1 VKKFYLHSRLWEIIN
16 NWFKSLEIR
25 YKFFISFSI
34 VFSLSIFLCSLFIYI
49 FIKNNIETHIENE
62 LNNTTQLISNM
73 VKISATV
80 SIKNYLQ
87 AIAEK
92 NVEITRSLY
101 NQAQENR
108 ISVSEAKKRASE
120 IMLHQTIGT
129 SGYIYGVNSNGIAV
143 FHPTPSLRLSNVAHH
158 AFISQQ
164 IKSRQG
170 YLEYEWKNPG
180 ETMPRSK
187 VLYMAYFEPW
197 DWIISVSAYRS
208 ELTKLVNFEDF
219 RKSILSLKFGET
231 GYSCVVDSSGN
242 NIIHPKYQGIDAFDA
257 RELPPRLFE
266 DMLKRK
272 KGKSVYYWKNPGES
286 EARQKMATFNYI
298 PEYQWIVGSTCYLD
312 EYYKPFYT
320 IRNFIFGV
328 FLVFFALILVITFK
342 ISLSITTPLHEL
354 MGQFKRSKDGNPTV
368 RMTNE
373 SKDEVGQ
380 LAVYFNRF
388 MDQLETYQQRLQN
401 QIHARRSAQDAEKE
415 SQERYFRLMEAAA
428 DPIINYDM
436 KGNVLYINPAFTR
449 VFGWSF
455 KECVGRKMDR
465 YVPQDTWKETK
476 RVINQVI
483 SGQPINNIET
493 RRYSK
498 QGHIVDVSISGA
510 VTRDRNG
517 NLSGSIGILR
527 DITQS
532 KQLEKQLVQVGDQ
545 ERRKIGQ
552 DLHDDLCPHLIGI
565 AGLVMALNGDLVIQ
579 GHEGAALTNKIVVLI
594 EDAVDKARA
603 LARGLCPVY
612 LVTHGLSATLRE
624 MIETLRRANALA
636 FCFDADDTIAFQDNN
651 VATHLYYIAK
661 EAVTNA
667 VKHSAADRIELS
679 LSKKDNGIHLCIKD
693 NGTGIKNPGIT
704 RGMGL
709 QIMAYRVKII
719 DGQFDIKTGQNGSE
733 IHVTI
738 KNTLSNIQKKDTV

>member
-1 VKKFYLHSRLWEIIN
+1 MKIFYLLSRLRAIIN
-16 NWFKSLEIR
+16 NWFKSREIR

-34 VFSLSIFLCSLFIYI
+34 VFFLSIFLCSFFIYV
-49 FIKNNIETHIENE
+49 FVKNNIETRIEYE
-62 LNNTTQLISNM
+62 LNNNNQLIFDM

-80 SIKNYLQ
+80 SIKNYLR
-87 AIAEK
+87 AVAEK

-120 IMLHQTIGT
+120 MMLSQTIGT
-129 SGYIYGVNSNGIAV
+129 SGYIYGVNSNGMAV
-143 FHPTPSLRLSNVAHH
+143 FHPNHSLRLSNFAHH
-158 AFISQQ
+158 AFVSRQM
-164 IKSRQG
+164 KSRQG
-170 YLEYEWKNPG
+170 YLEYEWKNSG
-180 ETMPRSK
+180 EAMPQPK
-187 VLYMAYFEPW
+187 ALYMAYFEPW

-208 ELTKLVNFEDF
+208 EFTKLINFEDF

-231 GYSCVVDSSGN
+231 GYSFIFDSNGN
-242 NIIHPKYQGIDAFDA
+242 TILHPKFQGINVFDVK
-257 RELPPRLFE
+257 ELPTQFFE

-272 KGKSVYYWKNPGES
+272 KGKSVYQWKNPSES

-312 EYYKPFYT
+312 EYYKPLYT

-328 FLVFFALILVITFK
+328 SLVFFVLILAITFK
-342 ISLSITTPLHEL
+342 VSLSITTPLHEL
-354 MGQFKRSKDGNPTV
+354 MGQFKRPKDGKFTA

-380 LAVYFNRF
+380 LAIHFNRF
-388 MDQLETYQQRLQN
+388 MGQIETYHQDLQN
-401 QIHARRSAQDAEKE
+401 QIHRRRIAQNAEKE
-415 SQERYFRLMEAAA
+415 SQEKYFRLMEAAA
-428 DPIINYDM
+428 DPIITYDM
-436 KGNVLYINPAFTR
+436 KGNVLYVNPAFTR

-455 KECVGRKMDR
+455 KECAGRKMDR
-465 YVPQDTWKETK
+465 YVPQETWKETK
-476 RVINQVI
+476 RMINPAF
-483 SGQPINNIET
+483 SGQALNNIET

-498 QGHIVDVSISGA
+498 QGQIVDVSISGA
-510 VTRDRNG
+510 TTKDRSG
-517 NLSGSIGILR
+517 NPSGSIIILR

-545 ERRKIGQ
+545 ERQKIGQ
-552 DLHDDLCPHLIGI
+552 ELHDDLCPHLIGI
-565 AGLVMALNGDLVIQ
+565 AGLVMALNGDLVTQ
-579 GHEGAALTNKIVVLI
+579 GHEGAALTEQIVILI

-612 LVTHGLSATLRE
+612 LVTHGLQATLGE
-624 MIETLRRANALA
+624 MIETLRRTNAVE
-636 FCFDADDTIAFQDNN
+636 FCFDADATIAFQDNN

-679 LSKKDNGIHLCIKD
+679 LSREDKGIHLCIKD
-693 NGTGIKNPGIT
+693 NGTGIKNSGIT

-709 QIMAYRVKII
+709 QIMAYRAKII
-719 DGQFDIKTGQNGSE
+719 DGQSDIKTDQNGSE
-733 IHVTI
+733 IHVYI
-738 KNTLSNIQKKDTV
+738 KNTLLNIQKKDTV